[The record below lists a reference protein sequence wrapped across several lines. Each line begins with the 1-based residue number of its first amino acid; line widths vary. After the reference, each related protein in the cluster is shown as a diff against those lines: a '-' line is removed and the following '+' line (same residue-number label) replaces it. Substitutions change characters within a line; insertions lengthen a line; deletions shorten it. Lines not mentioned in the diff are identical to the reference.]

1 MDKKLQKLLDKYGVT
16 NGTLSFLKAKKK
28 LFINGKFENS
38 QGDDSLQIL
47 EPCTE
52 AVIANVP
59 VAINADV
66 DRAVAAARQAF
77 EGEWADVSP
86 AQRAAFL
93 NRLADLCEKNKQTLT
108 EIEALD
114 AGKAISGCGEVDI
127 DGSIDLLRYMAGWA
141 RDIEGATR
149 QVSAPGDH
157 FAFTLKEPVGVVAA
171 IVPWNWPI
179 NMAIWKLA
187 APLAVGCTIVLKPAQ
202 QTPLS
207 LLYFAELCQQAG
219 LPGGVVNVVTGRGSG
234 CGNYLVSHPGINKVS
249 FTGSTSVGK
258 IVGKAA
264 IENLNHLTLELG
276 GKSAMVAFEDAD
288 IQRIVDATQQ
298 SVFFNTGQVCSAGSR
313 LYVQQSI
320 YEDVIEAVA
329 KRAEAMTIGNTL
341 DPDIEMGPM
350 VSDAQRKTV
359 SEYIEIGLQEGA
371 RLVCG
376 GIPDTESEGYFVK
389 PTLFADCNNSMR
401 IVQEEIFGP
410 VLAVIPFETE
420 AQAIELAND
429 NIYALTASVFTQ
441 DVARAHRCIR
451 KLEAGTVWVN
461 THDMIDSNTPFGG
474 LKQSGFGKDMGPEQ
488 LEHFLETKA
497 VWMAL

>member
-1 MDKKLQKLLDKYGVT
+1 MDPKLITLLEQYSVT
-16 NGTLSFLKAKKK
+16 EGTRNFLDAPKK
-28 LFINGKFENS
+28 LFINGEFVDSEN
-38 QGDDSLQIL
+38 DETLQIL

-52 AVIANVP
+52 SVLANVL
-59 VAINADV
+59 VAVDADV

-77 EGEWADVSP
+77 EGEWADTMP

-93 NRLADLCEKNKQTLT
+93 NRLADLCEENKQTLT
-108 EIEALD
+108 EIESLD

-149 QVSAPGDH
+149 QVSIPGDH
-157 FAFTLKEPVGVVAA
+157 FAYTLKQPVGVVGA

-187 APLAVGCTIVLKPAQ
+187 APLAVGCTIILKPAQ

-219 LPGGVVNVVTGRGSG
+219 LPNGVLNVVTGRGSG

-249 FTGSTSVGK
+249 FTGSTEVGK
-258 IVGKAA
+258 MVGKAA

-288 IQRIVDATQQ
+288 IDRIVEATQQ
-298 SVFFNTGQVCSAGSR
+298 SIFFNTGQVCSAGSR
-313 LYVQQSI
+313 LYVHKAI
-320 YEDVIEAVA
+320 YEDVIKAVVE
-329 KRAEAMTIGNTL
+329 RAEQMKIGITL
-341 DPDIEMGPM
+341 DPETEMGPM

-359 SEYIEIGLQEGA
+359 NKYIQIGLDEGA

-376 GIPDTESEGYFVK
+376 GLADTKGEGYFVK
-389 PTLFADCNNSMR
+389 PTLFADCKNDMQ

-420 AQAIELAND
+420 EDAISMAND
-429 NIYALTASVFTQ
+429 NIYALTASVFTR
-441 DVARAHRCIR
+441 DVSRAHRCVR

-474 LKQSGFGKDMGPEQ
+474 FKQSGFGKDMGPEQ

>member
-1 MDKKLQKLLDKYGVT
+1 MDPKLITLLEQYGVT
-16 NGTLSFLKAKKK
+16 EGTRNFLDAPKK
-28 LFINGKFENS
+28 LFINGEFV
-38 QGDDSLQIL
+38 DSESDETLQIL

-52 AVIANVP
+52 SVLANVP
-59 VAINADV
+59 VAVDADV

-77 EGEWADVSP
+77 EGEWADTMP

-93 NRLADLCEKNKQTLT
+93 YRLADLCEENKQTLT
-108 EIEALD
+108 EIESLQ
-114 AGKAISGCGEVDI
+114 AGKAISGCGAVDI

-149 QVSAPGDH
+149 QVSIPGDH
-157 FAFTLKEPVGVVAA
+157 FAYTLKQPVGVVGA

-179 NMAIWKLA
+179 NMATWKLA
-187 APLAVGCTIVLKPAQ
+187 APLAVGCTIILKPAQ

-219 LPGGVVNVVTGRGSG
+219 LPNGVLNVVTGRGSG
-234 CGNYLVSHPGINKVS
+234 CGNYLVGHPGINKVS
-249 FTGSTSVGK
+249 FTGSTAVGK
-258 IVGKAA
+258 VVGKAA

-298 SVFFNTGQVCSAGSR
+298 SIFFNTGQVCSAGSR
-313 LYVQQSI
+313 LYVHNAI
-320 YEDVIEAVA
+320 YEDVIKAVA
-329 KRAEAMTIGNTL
+329 ERAEQMKIGITL
-341 DPDIEMGPM
+341 DLETEMGPM
-350 VSDAQRKTV
+350 ISGAQRKTV
-359 SEYIEIGLQEGA
+359 SEYIQIGLDEGA

-376 GIPDTESEGYFVK
+376 GLPDTKGAGYFVK
-389 PTLFADCNNSMR
+389 PTIFADCNNDMR

-410 VLAVIPFETE
+410 VLAVIPFDTE
-420 AQAIELAND
+420 EQAIALAND
-429 NIYALTASVFTQ
+429 NIYALTASVFTR
-441 DVARAHRCIR
+441 DVSRAHRCVR

>member
-1 MDKKLQKLLDKYGVT
+1 MDPKLNTMLEQYGVT
-16 NGTLSFLKAKKK
+16 EGTRNFLEAPKK
-28 LFINGKFENS
+28 LFIDGEFV
-38 QGDDSLQIL
+38 DSESDETLQIL

-52 AVIANVP
+52 SVLANVP
-59 VAINADV
+59 VAVDADV
-66 DRAVAAARQAF
+66 DRAVDAARKAF
-77 EGEWADVSP
+77 EGEWADTMPS
-86 AQRAAFL
+86 QRAAFL
-93 NRLADLCEKNKQTLT
+93 NRLADLCEENKQTLT

-149 QVSAPGDH
+149 QVSIPGDH
-157 FAFTLKEPVGVVAA
+157 FAYTLKQPVGVVGA

-187 APLAVGCTIVLKPAQ
+187 APLAVGCTIILKPAQ

-207 LLYFAELCQQAG
+207 LLYFAGLCQQAG
-219 LPGGVVNVVTGRGSG
+219 LPNGVLNVVTGRGSG

-249 FTGSTSVGK
+249 FTGSTEVGK
-258 IVGKAA
+258 MVGKAA

-298 SVFFNTGQVCSAGSR
+298 SIFFNTGQVCSAGSR
-313 LYVQQSI
+313 LYVHKEI
-320 YEDVIEAVA
+320 YEDVIKAVA
-329 KRAEAMTIGNTL
+329 ERAEAMKIGNTL
-341 DPDIEMGPM
+341 DTETEMGPM

-359 SEYIEIGLQEGA
+359 NKYIQIGLDEGA

-376 GIPDTESEGYFVK
+376 GLAESKGEGYFVK
-389 PTLFADCNNSMR
+389 PTLFADCKNDMQ

-420 AQAIELAND
+420 EEAISMAND
-429 NIYALTASVFTQ
+429 NIYALTASVFTR
-441 DVARAHRCIR
+441 DVSRAHRCVR

-474 LKQSGFGKDMGPEQ
+474 FKQSGFGKDMGPEQ